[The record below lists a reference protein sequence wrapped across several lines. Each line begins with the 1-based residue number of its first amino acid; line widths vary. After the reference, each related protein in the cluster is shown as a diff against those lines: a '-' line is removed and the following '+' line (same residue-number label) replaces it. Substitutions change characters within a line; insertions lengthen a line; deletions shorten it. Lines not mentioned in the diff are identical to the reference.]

1 MGAAGRHILL
11 IDDDPD
17 MQYAIRLIL
26 EPRGYQV
33 DCQATAV
40 GGLEAIRRQPPGAIL
55 LDIVLASPCEGL
67 ELAARLG
74 EDARL
79 AQIPIIMISAI
90 GREVGADWAREA
102 GVDSVRADRFLEKP
116 LDAQVLLTAVQE
128 VLEARD

>member
-1 MGAAGRHILL
+1 ML

-17 MQYAIRLIL
+17 MQYAIRFIL

-33 DCQATAV
+33 ACQPTGMA
-40 GGLEAIRRQPPGAIL
+40 GLEAIRRQPPDVTL
-55 LDIVLASPCEGL
+55 LDIVLASRCEGL
-67 ELAARLG
+67 ELAAKLG

-90 GREVGADWAREA
+90 GREVSADWARQA
-102 GVDSVRADRFLEKP
+102 GVDSVSADRFLEKP

>member
-1 MGAAGRHILL
+1 ML

-26 EPRGYQV
+26 EPMSYQV
-33 DCQATAV
+33 DCQPTGMA
-40 GGLEAIRRQPPGAIL
+40 GLEAIRRQPPDVIL
-55 LDIVLASPCEGL
+55 LDVVLASPCEGL
-67 ELAARLG
+67 ELAAKLG

-79 AQIPIIMISAI
+79 AQIPIIMISAV
-90 GREVGADWAREA
+90 GREVSADWARQA

-116 LDAQVLLTAVQE
+116 LEAQALLTAVQE